1 MGDYCCHLILI
12 ESANLYLLT
21 CQFGE
26 RWWKSLE
33 ALKLAGATLSEW
45 LSVMTQQDLRKEN
58 WLKVTFCI
66 AQTYACLGFYGGFPC
81 AFFNL

>member
-1 MGDYCCHLILI
+1 MGDYCCHFILI

-45 LSVMTQQDLRKEN
+45 LSVMTQQD
-58 WLKVTFCI
+58 
-66 AQTYACLGFYGGFPC
+66 
-81 AFFNL
+81 